1 MEPRF
6 GHDFGNLRVHTDAK
20 AAESAEALG
29 AQAYAYGSRIVFA
42 AGRYQPRTTAGRS
55 LLAHELA
62 HTIQQSDQTRPLEE
76 SAKGAADNVMGGE
89 SIPPLKKTALIVAR
103 QPLQGGFPDFPKEV
117 DLSKFTEL
125 YFTFR
130 GEDTRRVK
138 HRSFSRYPRLD
149 DPDWSKPRGARVT
162 ADALAAWLAQEGLG
176 RELAKSQLLSS
187 NGFTGSQEAREYW
200 AKYVQDHYD
209 DLREYQLFKEN
220 AAKSKLRSGSRTN
233 KGVKSWQSS
242 RAALIRTISI
252 WGSSDTFAPS
262 MRRRKKR

>member
-1 MEPRF
+1 
-6 GHDFGNLRVHTDAK
+6 
-20 AAESAEALG
+20 
-29 AQAYAYGSRIVFA
+29 
-42 AGRYQPRTTAGRS
+42 
-55 LLAHELA
+55 
-62 HTIQQSDQTRPLEE
+62 
-76 SAKGAADNVMGGE
+76 
-89 SIPPLKKTALIVAR
+89 
-103 QPLQGGFPDFPKEV
+103 
-117 DLSKFTEL
+117 
-125 YFTFR
+125 
-130 GEDTRRVK
+130 
-138 HRSFSRYPRLD
+138 
-149 DPDWSKPRGARVT
+149 VT